1 MKPNI
6 LCVDDEKDNVEALER
21 LFRKKYNV
29 LKATS
34 GAEALDILKKNSD
47 IAVIL
52 TDQRMPAM
60 TGVEFLSKTIESHPD
75 TVRLLLTGYTDIESV
90 ILAVNSGQIYR
101 YLTKPWDP
109 VDLAHTIDLAYE
121 RHQLGVELK
130 KKNKELST
138 ALAELKTLDSAK
150 SNFMIL
156 INHELKTPLTS
167 ILNFSSLLNESKL
180 DEEQNLYNQRITASA
195 QKLKDLIDD
204 VLMIIKSETQ
214 QLKLDFQAMFW
225 TSTEGIVNPA
235 IQKLIQSKNLK
246 LTSKLENLEFK
257 SDRRL
262 FYQIIQRL
270 VHNACKFCDANSEIQ
285 IQSAKSGNKIRFTI
299 HNKGPQIAADAVEKI
314 FKPFYIDENV
324 MNHSTGFGL
333 GLTVCES
340 ILKLHKS
347 SLHVQNLEDGV
358 SLYFELDLFTVD

>member
-34 GAEALDILKKNSD
+34 ALEALALLQTNQDIG
-47 IAVIL
+47 VIL
-52 TDQRMPAM
+52 TDQRMPGM
-60 TGVEFLSKTIESHPD
+60 SGVELLSKTVVSHPD

-90 ILAVNSGQIYR
+90 ISAINSGQIYR

-109 VDLAHTIDLAYE
+109 VDLALTIDQAFE
-121 RHQLGVELK
+121 RYNLGLELK
-130 KKNKELST
+130 KKNQELSA
-138 ALAELKTLDSAK
+138 ALSELQTLDSAK

-167 ILNFSSLLNESKL
+167 VLNFASLLSESKL
-180 DEEQNLYNQRITASA
+180 DDEQSLYNQRIISSA
-195 QKLKDLIDD
+195 QRLKELIED
-204 VLMIIKSETQ
+204 VLLIMKSETQ
-214 QLKLDFQAMFW
+214 QMKLDFQPLIW
-225 TSTEGIVNPA
+225 TSTEGIINSA
-235 IQKLIQSKNLK
+235 IQKLLQIKNL
-246 LTSKLENLEFK
+246 TIDAQLENLEFK

-270 VHNACKFCDANSEIQ
+270 VHNACKFCYPETQ
-285 IQSAKSGNKIRFTI
+285 ILVSSTLSGKKIRFTVR
-299 HNKGPQIAADAVEKI
+299 NKGPQISDSVIEKI
-314 FKPFYIDENV
+314 FKPFYIDEDV
-324 MNHSTGFGL
+324 MNHSNGFGL

-340 ILKLHKS
+340 ILKLHNSKLCIDNES
-347 SLHVQNLEDGV
+347 DGV
-358 SLYFELDLFTVD
+358 SIHFELDQFLAD